1 VGIASVKMWRCRMS
15 KEVLYSI
22 GQMAKICNVS
32 VQTLRHYD
40 NIDLLKPD
48 VVKDNGYRYYSDE
61 QILSINIIKALK
73 ELNLSLTKV
82 KNIINKNDIN
92 YVLELFK
99 KNNLDLEEQIKSL
112 SIAKNSVLNLI
123 ENIELHNSFDKKNY
137 IEVKSLPA
145 RTVAYTRYNSPSNPK
160 SYMKRFNE
168 LHKIV
173 EKNKLITKGSI
184 IAIFHDHYTEFDY
197 EDADIEVCVR
207 IEKPEKNNKYIRT
220 ISEGKY
226 LSKYHK
232 GSYETMT
239 ESYQD
244 MLDWCEE
251 NKYKMVGSAIEIYLV
266 DFLTTKDPEQFITE
280 LQIPV
285 KKTS

>member
-1 VGIASVKMWRCRMS
+1 MS
-15 KEVLYSI
+15 EEVLYSI
-22 GQMAKICNVS
+22 GQIAKICNIS

-40 NIDLLKPD
+40 SIDLLIPD

-73 ELNLSLTKV
+73 EFNISLTQIKD
-82 KNIINKNDIN
+82 IIDKNDIN

-99 KNNLDLEEQIKSL
+99 KKNVELEEQIKSL

-123 ENIELHNSFDKKNY
+123 ENIELHNSFDKTNY
-137 IEVKSLPA
+137 IEVKSLPV
-145 RTVAYTRYNSPSNPK
+145 RTVAYTRYNSPSNPT

-168 LHKIV
+168 LNNIV
-173 EKNKLITKGSI
+173 EKKNIITTGSI
-184 IAIFHDHYTEFDY
+184 MAIFHDHYTEFDY
-197 EDADIEVCVR
+197 ENADIEVCIR
-207 IEKPEKNNKYIRT
+207 IEKSEGSDKNIR
-220 ISEGKY
+220 IIPQGKY

-239 ESYQD
+239 KSYQD

-251 NKYKMVGSAIEIYLV
+251 NRYEMVGPAIEIYLV

-280 LQIPV
+280 LQFPV
-285 KKTS
+285 KKSS